1 MYYIDNE
8 TLEIILSDD
17 FINDNHKHIE
27 DIMYCNYKSAKL
39 DIDEEIKNLF
49 SVKDMPKMLYMNKLC
64 DKYGKEN
71 FAAIDKASDKYYTIE
86 KLFA

>member
-8 TLEIILSDD
+8 TLEIIFSDD

-71 FAAIDKASDKYYTIE
+71 FATTGE
-86 KLFA
+86 EFL